1 MKQPKSYAAC
11 LLIISTKTTRTLQY
25 KNLEFRA
32 GKEYNVLLHKEDV
45 KETEKKNK
53 GFLLRA
59 SEAQLQTF

>member
-1 MKQPKSYAAC
+1 MLLVYSSYLQRLQGLC
-11 LLIISTKTTRTLQY
+11 NIKT
-25 KNLEFRA
+25 EFRA